1 MRVTLIEELLSEVT
15 VNVRVVEHRVA
26 LLVRPTELVELKL
39 FLES

>member
-1 MRVTLIEELLSEVT
+1 MEELLSEVT

-26 LLVRPTELVELKL
+26 LLVRPTELVELIL